1 VLFRDDDVW
10 SVRNRFVIASI
21 STLIA
26 MVLGTLCACGI
37 VRFKPGGENL
47 AVRILAQRMLP
58 PIAVVLPMFL
68 LVAAFRRHLARG
80 ISPGAVKG

>member
-1 VLFRDDDVW
+1 
-10 SVRNRFVIASI
+10 
-21 STLIA
+21 
-26 MVLGTLCACGI
+26 

-47 AVRILAQRMLP
+47 AVRSLAQRMLP

-68 LVAAFRRHLARG
+68 LVAAFRRYLARG